1 MLRRL
6 WPPPVQCPHGT
17 MWLCDMIAIPCDCC
31 VAVNGR
37 SLCTPLLSHK
47 LCHCARCPTVS
58 LHHRPWHCMHHQL
71 VFNSGRLPHHLFLC
85 QTHMCTISHVD
96 AAATAV
102 IAPSILSRGYLG
114 DVREDVIRKSLCLFV
129 RLSVVAGLDAPSA
142 SPKEVAHWT
151 TQTMLRGVPA
161 AVPGIHFLSGGMS
174 EEEATLNLQ
183 ALQVHTWRHA

>member
-1 MLRRL
+1 
-6 WPPPVQCPHGT
+6 
-17 MWLCDMIAIPCDCC
+17 
-31 VAVNGR
+31 
-37 SLCTPLLSHK
+37 
-47 LCHCARCPTVS
+47 
-58 LHHRPWHCMHHQL
+58 
-71 VFNSGRLPHHLFLC
+71 
-85 QTHMCTISHVD
+85 MCTISHVD

>member
-1 MLRRL
+1 
-6 WPPPVQCPHGT
+6 
-17 MWLCDMIAIPCDCC
+17 
-31 VAVNGR
+31 
-37 SLCTPLLSHK
+37 
-47 LCHCARCPTVS
+47 
-58 LHHRPWHCMHHQL
+58 
-71 VFNSGRLPHHLFLC
+71 
-85 QTHMCTISHVD
+85 
-96 AAATAV
+96 
-102 IAPSILSRGYLG
+102 
-114 DVREDVIRKSLCLFV
+114 LCLFV